1 MILIKEFTL
10 FIVLIFVAQLVIWF
24 QLNGQFIWPS
34 FTKNEFA
41 LSLIGVP
48 ISWILIRATKYGYIA
63 FEGVL
68 WPQRLIAFATGIILF
83 SFFTWLFM
91 NEGINTKTSICLLL
105 AVVIVLIQVFWKS

>member
-41 LSLIGVP
+41 LSLIGVT

>member
-1 MILIKEFTL
+1 MILIKEFIL
-10 FIVLIFVAQLVIWF
+10 FLVLIFISQLVIWF

-34 FTKNEFA
+34 FTKHELT

-48 ISWILIRATKYGYIA
+48 ISWMLIRATKYGYIA

-83 SFFTWLFM
+83 SFFTWIFM
-91 NEGINTKTSICLLL
+91 NEGINTKTSILKLLL
-105 AVVIVLIQVFWKS
+105 VKMLLLL